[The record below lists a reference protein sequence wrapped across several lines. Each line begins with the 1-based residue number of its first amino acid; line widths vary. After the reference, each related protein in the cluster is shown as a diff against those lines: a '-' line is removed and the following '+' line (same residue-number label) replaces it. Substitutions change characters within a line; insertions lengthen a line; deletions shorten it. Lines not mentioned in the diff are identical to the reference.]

1 MGDYIRVNP
10 IRTLILRFALLALTV
25 LAFTT
30 PFTSAQQQF
39 TIAKI
44 EFEGLERLSPEEI
57 LATTDLKVGQ
67 PFDLSALDAAAQR
80 LVDSGMFRNVG
91 YKTHATGNQMTI
103 TFRVE
108 ETKLKSSRVIFDN
121 FIWFSDAELVAAIR
135 RDVPTF
141 SGSTPDE
148 GDTLERIRKSLQRF
162 LHENKIEATVSHVAS
177 QDSPGSP
184 VVEHVYSVAD
194 MNLPICT
201 LHFPGATNVTE
212 DKLISSARE
221 LMGTEYSNKFVGLFA
236 VNNLTKIYRELGHLK
251 AEFAPAT
258 AKPEASA
265 KCQSGVDVTIPV
277 DEGKMY
283 KWQRAEWS
291 GNSALTAAEL
301 DSLLDMQPG
310 KPANGVKLDKAPT
323 DIEKAYGR
331 KGFITARVRATPE
344 FDDSAGTV
352 IYKVVL
358 REGPQFRMGTL
369 TTKGFPASEA
379 KMLSSKWELKSG
391 DIFDEGYGM
400 EFSKKNMG
408 TILQGIFQQRSLEG
422 RPVPQ
427 VKWDTHINRETTTVD
442 VSVELVN

>member
-1 MGDYIRVNP
+1 MRDNTRVNP
-10 IRTLILRFALLALTV
+10 MPTLILRFVLLAVIV
-25 LAFTT
+25 LAFAASI
-30 PFTSAQQQF
+30 TSGQQQF

-44 EFEGLERLSPEEI
+44 EFEGLERLSSEAV
-57 LATTDLKVGQ
+57 LATTELKVGQ
-67 PFDLSALDAAAQR
+67 QFDLTALDAAAQR
-80 LVDSGMFRNVG
+80 LIDSGMFKNVG

-121 FIWFSDAELVAAIR
+121 FIWFSDAELMAAIR

-162 LHENKIEATVSHVAS
+162 LHENKIEATVSHIAS

-184 VVEHVYSVAD
+184 LVEHVFSVAD
-194 MNLPICT
+194 MNLPICI
-201 LHFPGATNVTE
+201 LHFPGATKITE
-212 DKLISSARE
+212 DKLVSNARE

-236 VNNLTKIYRELGHLK
+236 VNNLTKIYRELGYLK
-251 AEFAPAT
+251 VEFAPAS

-283 KWQRAEWS
+283 KWQKAEWS

-310 KPANGVKLDKAPT
+310 KPANGVKLDKAAT

-331 KGFITARVRATPE
+331 KGFITAHVRATPE
-344 FDDSAGTV
+344 FDDRGETV
-352 IYKVVL
+352 VYKMDL

-369 TTKGFPASEA
+369 TTKGFPPSEA

-400 EFSKKNMG
+400 DFSKKNMG
-408 TILQGIFQQRSLEG
+408 TILRGIYQQRGIEG
-422 RPVPQ
+422 RPAPQ
-427 VKWDTHINRETTTVD
+427 VKWNTHINREATTVD